1 MRYSEEF
8 KNHVV
13 SRLLTGEVTIAQAQ
27 EQYGVSTFSLREWRK
42 KALSQAGE
50 SSTAETHEQE
60 NLQMSKLRLPKGV
73 TYLQAYEAVAAKR
86 LLSETDYG
94 AYCRKNGL
102 VNTTVEGWAKWFA
115 AHPDAC
121 NSEDLQTERQLRVQA
136 QRDAAA
142 KDKELARKDK
152 ALSETATMLVLA
164 KKRRRSGEQRKADQC
179 PRSPEIHRTDRRRH
193 RQGVVSGA
201 SL

>member
-13 SRLLTGEVTIAQAQ
+13 SRLLMGEVTIAQAQ

-50 SSTAETHEQE
+50 SSAAETHEQE

-73 TYLQAYEAVAAKR
+73 TYLQAHEAVAAKR

-121 NSEDLQTERQLRVQA
+121 NSEDLQAERQLRVQA

-164 KKRRRSGEQRKADQC
+164 KKAQA
-179 PRSPEIHRTDRRRH
+179 IW
-193 RQGVVSGA
+193 GA
-201 SL
+201 KES

>member
-50 SSTAETHEQE
+50 SSTAETNAQE

-94 AYCRKNGL
+94 AYCRKKRSRQHYRGRL
-102 VNTTVEGWAKWFA
+102 GQMVRSA
-115 AHPDAC
+115 PRC
-121 NSEDLQTERQLRVQA
+121 LQ
-136 QRDAAA
+136 QRGPADRAPTASA
-142 KDKELARKDK
+142 GPARC
-152 ALSETATMLVLA
+152 
-164 KKRRRSGEQRKADQC
+164 RC
-179 PRSPEIHRTDRRRH
+179 C
-193 RQGVVSGA
+193 
-201 SL
+201 

>member
-1 MRYSEEF
+1 MRYSDEF

-13 SRLLTGEVTIAQAQ
+13 SRLLTGEVTISQAQ

-50 SSTAETHEQE
+50 SSATETSAQE
-60 NLQMSKLRLPKGV
+60 NPQMSQLRLPKGV
-73 TYLQAYEAVAAKR
+73 TYLQAHEAVAAKR

-102 VNTTVEGWAKWFA
+102 VNTTVEAWSKWFA
-115 AHPDAC
+115 EHPNAC
-121 NSEDLQTERQLRVQA
+121 NSEDLQAERQLRVQA

-152 ALSETATMLVLA
+152 ALSETATMLVMA
-164 KKRRRSGEQRKADQC
+164 KKAQA
-179 PRSPEIHRTDRRRH
+179 IW
-193 RQGVVSGA
+193 GVKES
-201 SL
+201 

>member
-13 SRLLTGEVTIAQAQ
+13 SRLLMGEVTIAQAQ

-50 SSTAETHEQE
+50 SSMAETHEQE

-102 VNTTVEGWAKWFA
+102 GNTTVEGWAKWFA
-115 AHPDAC
+115 EHPDAC

-164 KKRRRSGEQRKADQC
+164 KKAQA
-179 PRSPEIHRTDRRRH
+179 IW
-193 RQGVVSGA
+193 GA
-201 SL
+201 KES

>member
-1 MRYSEEF
+1 ME
-8 KNHVV
+8 K
-13 SRLLTGEVTIAQAQ
+13 
-27 EQYGVSTFSLREWRK
+27 
-42 KALSQAGE
+42 QAGTLAGQGF
-50 SSTAETHEQE
+50 SPFLTV
-60 NLQMSKLRLPKGV
+60 KL
-73 TYLQAYEAVAAKR
+73 
-86 LLSETDYG
+86 
-94 AYCRKNGL
+94 RKNGL

-164 KKRRRSGEQRKADQC
+164 KKAQA
-179 PRSPEIHRTDRRRH
+179 IW
-193 RQGVVSGA
+193 GA
-201 SL
+201 KES

>member
-1 MRYSEEF
+1 MRYSYEF

-13 SRLLTGEVTIAQAQ
+13 SRLLTGEVTIPQAQ

-42 KALSQAGE
+42 KALSQASE
-50 SSTAETHEQE
+50 SSAAETHAQE
-60 NLQMSKLRLPKGV
+60 SPQMSKLRLPKGV

-102 VNTTVEGWAKWFA
+102 VNTTVEVWSKWFV

-121 NSEDLQTERQLRVQA
+121 NSKDLQAERQLRVQA
-136 QRDAAA
+136 PRDAAA
-142 KDKELARKDK
+142 NLNWYGH
-152 ALSETATMLVLA
+152 V
-164 KKRRRSGEQRKADQC
+164 RRGVSPLRQLNQGTHSG
-179 PRSPEIHRTDRRRH
+179 I
-193 RQGVVSGA
+193 VS
-201 SL
+201 